1 MTTSTTVANKQATNY
16 QEAYDLFVA
25 WHPKT
30 LKRKGANGMTF
41 DYLPVQNYEHFL
53 DETVGPANWE
63 NDVSADSKGVVV
75 RLKVFGVMKASS
87 SDIQTGSKTQNEVN
101 KAEARAFRRAA
112 AKHGLLRYLWEKDN
126 DTEDEDED
134 DDERPARK
142 SSFSKSSSKS
152 SGSGSGSGKASA
164 GQIKYLNDAFGV
176 PKGVAAKLTGG
187 RDGSASALIDALRD
201 VKDEDGYEDD
211 PIPYIK
217 KALKKIAPKLVSA
230 LDEGDE
236 DEEDED
242 ED

>member
-1 MTTSTTVANKQATNY
+1 MTTVATKQATNY
-16 QEAYDLFVA
+16 QEAYDQFVA

-30 LKRKGANGMTF
+30 LKRKGANGMMY
-41 DYLPVQNYEHFL
+41 DYLPVQNYEHLL

-134 DDERPARK
+134 EDERPARK
-142 SSFSKSSSKS
+142 SSFSKSSSAKS
-152 SGSGSGSGKASA
+152 SGKSSGSGSGKASD

-187 RDGSASALIDALRD
+187 REGSASALIDALRS
-201 VKDEDGYEDD
+201 VKDEEDYEDD
-211 PIPYIK
+211 PMPYIK
-217 KALKKIAPKLVSA
+217 KALKKIAPKLVEA
-230 LDEGDE
+230 LDEDEGDE
-236 DEEDED
+236 DEDED
-242 ED
+242 